1 MPAKIWCSI
10 DIEYTCQER
19 PRLLALDILRRI
31 SDRSENEILELKLGG
46 VLNVYTVEAS
56 ACITTEIEDLA
67 QDIFSATEKCEKET
81 LARTEQI
88 LRPITGK
95 HASQDF
101 EHTTSV
107 TSYFIANSAIAPG
120 S

>member
-1 MPAKIWCSI
+1 MC
-10 DIEYTCQER
+10 
-19 PRLLALDILRRI
+19 
-31 SDRSENEILELKLGG
+31 N
-46 VLNVYTVEAS
+46 TVQAS
-56 ACITTEIEDLA
+56 ACTTVEIENLA